1 MVADNIFADKYK
13 MSFHGMLTKR
23 MPANDKI
30 MGIVPK
36 PFFLHVSIFIR
47 FVKSCQLP
55 LI

>member
-1 MVADNIFADKYK
+1 MVADNIYADKYK

-36 PFFLHVSIFIR
+36 PFFCIY
-47 FVKSCQLP
+47 Q
-55 LI
+55 

>member
-23 MPANDKI
+23 MLANDKI

-36 PFFLHVSIFIR
+36 TFF
-47 FVKSCQLP
+47 CMYQ
-55 LI
+55 